1 MFLSGRIDLD
11 SQFAAMNQEQIQNY
25 RNLRHCLLERRSV
38 NAAYA
43 VRTTQLRAERKSEI
57 WPVRFV
63 SWVYDTTSG
72 YGNIPHRAIALMLGI
87 MLWNCLLIWVGRLS
101 VVNLDCEAVKEGT
114 WLGTLCGA
122 SVAKGMVS
130 AFLLGFQPFIDPL
143 GPFREDRIVLASTF
157 WTSLWLWFSSI
168 ACLALLAIASI
179 GIRRGLKD

>member
-1 MFLSGRIDLD
+1 
-11 SQFAAMNQEQIQNY
+11 
-25 RNLRHCLLERRSV
+25 
-38 NAAYA
+38 
-43 VRTTQLRAERKSEI
+43 
-57 WPVRFV
+57 
-63 SWVYDTTSG
+63 
-72 YGNIPHRAIALMLGI
+72 MLGI

-179 GIRRGLKD
+179 GVRRGLKD